1 MMKQHLFS
9 YTSLFFVFMLLLA
22 CKTSKPISTDGTDTT
37 DNNYTETTAKPV
49 SMDLSPTRKV
59 PKPTKKGTNETPYN
73 ISSVSIKENTEST
86 KKPNEQVLPAS
97 SSLKNTQND
106 KMEAL
111 ISEMSLANTAI
122 EEAQG
127 YKLQVYSGSDRL
139 EAEKILKKLKSWVP
153 ASDQPILV
161 YEQPNYKI
169 KLGNFTNKLDAYYKF
184 QVLVKE
190 FPTILIV
197 TDLINMEQLRKKY
210 QQN

>member
-1 MMKQHLFS
+1 MKLHLFS
-9 YTSLFFVFMLLLA
+9 YTSLFFVCILFFS
-22 CKTSKPISTDGTDTT
+22 CKTSKPISTDGMDTT

-49 SMDLSPTRKV
+49 SLDLSPTRKV
-59 PKPTKKGTNETPYN
+59 PKPSKKGTNETAYN
-73 ISSVSIKENTEST
+73 SGVLPKDNTPEIN
-86 KKPNEQVLPAS
+86 KKTTEQILPAS
-97 SSLKNTQND
+97 PSLKNSHNE
-106 KMEAL
+106 KIEGL
-111 ISEMSLANTAI
+111 INEMSLANTAI

-139 EAEKILKKLKSWVP
+139 EAEKTLKKLKSWVP

-169 KLGNFTNKLDAYYKF
+169 KLGNFTNKLDAYYKY